1 MRSMKLNMVGMGLE
15 TIDFGQPIDLAQLQ
29 LATALAT
36 GNEELGD
43 AQLQLR
49 ELQNLAN
56 HQASQIRDN
65 VEVLLVMAKENYSF
79 GLEALDIPQDTVSG
93 VESARAMVFEKVKA
107 LFKGFK
113 VTLVKL
119 REALR
124 SFYISFRNVF
134 RTHQRVYDGVM
145 RKYNRNTFC
154 RTVELPHVVGS
165 MFREDDS
172 EYVTNLASQSMDRL
186 EAYTV
191 TFLKAADQTR
201 DDLYSTFD
209 SFARVTRYEQL
220 GPIYKKIGEIRLPVI
235 SGMKVVGD
243 YRGGKRYKDAD
254 GTGNMFGLD
263 ITQYLKQFTTVK
275 DPEAQLVSAI
285 FALEDSRIVVEQGNW
300 NNIASLTNE
309 NCAAWLGVATK
320 LMAWHDRFN
329 PVYEEMVKQGVD
341 ADGFDY
347 YISYTDQ
354 TLERI
359 WNSPVAMSNQQLTLI
374 MDYVKQ
380 SSWYLDNIYSNVLS
394 HTGWAAQRFLGALLT
409 TLDKGLKG

>member
-1 MRSMKLNMVGMGLE
+1 MRSMKMDMVALGLE
-15 TIDFGQPIDLAQLQ
+15 TIDFDQPIDLAQLQ
-29 LATALAT
+29 LNTALAT

-43 AQLQLR
+43 TQLQLHS
-49 ELQNLAN
+49 LQHLAN
-56 HQASQIRDN
+56 QQASQIRDN
-65 VEVLLVMAKENYSF
+65 IEVLLVMAKENYSF

-107 LFKGFK
+107 LFKSFRA
-113 VTLVKL
+113 TLVKL

-124 SFYISFRNVF
+124 SFYIGFRNVF
-134 RTHQRVYDGVM
+134 RTHQRIYDNVM

-154 RTVELPHVVGS
+154 RTLDLPHTVGS
-165 MFREDDS
+165 IFSQDDS
-172 EYVTNLASQSMDRL
+172 DYVTNLASQSMERL

-191 TFLKAADQTR
+191 TLLKAADQTR

-209 SFARVTRYEQL
+209 SFARATRYEQL
-220 GPIYKKIGEIRLPVI
+220 APIYKKVGEIRLPVI

-243 YRGGKRYKDAD
+243 YRGGKRYKDAA
-254 GTGNMFGLD
+254 GVGNMFGLD

-300 NNIASLTNE
+300 NNIAELNNA

-341 ADGFDY
+341 EEGFDY

-359 WNSPVAMSNQQLTLI
+359 WNSPVNMSNQQLTLI

-380 SSWYLDNIYSNVLS
+380 SSWYLDNVYSNVLS
-394 HTGWAAQRFLGALLT
+394 RCGWAAQRFLGHLLT
-409 TLDKGLKG
+409 SLDKGLKG